1 MGAYSIEIGGIGSM
15 SSIFEKRKDKITSSA
30 PLQYE
35 NPFVDELVEHYK
47 ARLLR
52 DTNLEVLTKL
62 SQGEMKLKI
71 EQLISQFMSEERVII
86 SRNDKELLI
95 TRILDESVGYGP
107 LEPLINDSSI
117 TEILINGSNEVYVE
131 RLGKLQ
137 LTEVKFRNDE
147 HIRHIVDRIVAPI
160 GRRIDESSP
169 MVDARLPDGSR
180 VNAVIPPISLNGTLV
195 SIRKF
200 RKEPFKMQD
209 LLNFNSLN
217 RTMAKFLEAVVKAKM
232 NTLISG
238 GTGSGK
244 TSLLNVLAV
253 AIPPN
258 ERVVTI
264 EDSAELRLDRPNVV
278 GMEARPANVEGSGEV
293 SIRQLVKN
301 SLRMRPDRIIVGEV
315 RSGEAFDMLQAMNTG
330 HEGSITTVHANS
342 PDDALRR
349 VEAMVVMAGM
359 DLPSHIVREY
369 IVGALDIIIQATR
382 LTDGTRK
389 IVSISEVIE
398 TSRGQHEIKEIFTFK
413 RTGLKEDGTV
423 EGYFTPTGYVPQSL
437 QRLKTFGIDLY
448 EAEFTPIGSEEE
460 LWSKR

>member
-1 MGAYSIEIGGIGSM
+1 MASLFERRKEKNIQ
-15 SSIFEKRKDKITSSA
+15 SSKLQSY
-30 PLQYE
+30 QYE
-35 NPFVDELVEHYK
+35 NHLVDELVEHYK
-47 ARLLR
+47 TRLLR
-52 DTNLEVLTKL
+52 DTNLEALTKL
-62 SQGEMKLKI
+62 SQGEMRLSI
-71 EQLISQFMSEERVII
+71 EQFVSQFMAEEKVII
-86 SRNDKELLI
+86 SRHDKEILI

-117 TEILINGSNEVYVE
+117 TEILINGYEEVYVE

-137 LTEVKFRNDE
+137 LTEVKFRDDD
-147 HIRHIVDRIVAPI
+147 HVRHIVDRIVAPI

-180 VNAVIPPISLNGTLV
+180 VNAVIPPISLSGTLV

-200 RKEPFKMQD
+200 RKEPFKMED
-209 LLNFNSLN
+209 LLNFNALN
-217 RTMAKFLEAVVKAKM
+217 SAMAEFLDGLVKAKM

-244 TSLLNVLAV
+244 TTILNVLA
-253 AIPPN
+253 ASIPFG

-264 EDSAELRLDRPNVV
+264 EDSAELRLNRPNVA
-278 GMEARPANVEGSGEV
+278 GLEARPANVEGNGEV
-293 SIRQLVKN
+293 TIRQLVKN
-301 SLRMRPDRIIVGEV
+301 ALRMRPDRIIVGEV

-330 HEGSITTVHANS
+330 HEGSLTTVHANS

-359 DLPSHIVREY
+359 ELPSHIVREY

-389 IVSISEVIE
+389 MISISEVVKHPDG
-398 TSRGQHEIKEIFTFK
+398 SHEVIEIFHYK
-413 RTGLKEDGTV
+413 RTGIKQDGTI
-423 EGYFTPTGYVPQSL
+423 EGYFTPTGHVPTCL
-437 QRLKTFGIDLY
+437 ERLKVFGVDIPESAFSPVY
-448 EAEFTPIGSEEE
+448 EEVRP
-460 LWSKR
+460 

>member
-1 MGAYSIEIGGIGSM
+1 MT
-15 SSIFEKRKDKITSSA
+15 SIFDKRKERINGLAKIQSY
-30 PLQYE
+30 QYE
-35 NPFVDELVEHYK
+35 NHLVDELVDHYK

-62 SQGEMKLKI
+62 SQGEMRLRI
-71 EQLISQFMSEERVII
+71 EQLVSQFMSEERTVI
-86 SRNDKELLI
+86 SRHDKEILI

-107 LEPLINDSSI
+107 LEPLINDESI
-117 TEILINGSNEVYVE
+117 TEILINGWNEVYVE
-131 RLGKLQ
+131 KLGKLE
-137 LTEVKFRNDE
+137 LTDIVFRNDE
-147 HIRHIVDRIVAPI
+147 HVRHVVDRIVAPI

-180 VNAVIPPISLNGTLV
+180 VNAVIPPVSLNGTLV

-200 RKEPFKMQD
+200 RKEPFKMD
-209 LLNFNSLN
+209 D
-217 RTMAKFLEAVVKAKM
+217 FLEFHTLNSAMAEFLKAVVTSKL
-232 NTLISG
+232 NILISG

-244 TSLLNVLAV
+244 TSLLNVLATS
-253 AIPPN
+253 IPFG

-264 EDSAELRLDRPNVV
+264 EDSAELRLNRPNVV
-278 GMEARPANVEGSGEV
+278 GMEARPANVEGSGEI

-301 SLRMRPDRIIVGEV
+301 ALRMRPDRIIVGEV

-330 HEGSITTVHANS
+330 HEGSLTTVHANS

-359 DLPSHIVREY
+359 ELPSHIIREY

-389 IVSISEVIE
+389 IVSISEVFKKADG
-398 TSRGQHEIKEIFTFK
+398 THEVKEIFIFK
-413 RTGLKEDGTV
+413 RTGMSSDGTI
-423 EGYFTPTGYVPQSL
+423 EGYFTPTGHVPQCLEKLSY
-437 QRLKTFGIDLY
+437 FGIRIPDT
-448 EAEFTPIGSEEE
+448 AFSEVFGEV
-460 LWSKR
+460 SM

>member
-1 MGAYSIEIGGIGSM
+1 MASL
-15 SSIFEKRKDKITSSA
+15 FDKRKEKVSTSKLQSY
-30 PLQYE
+30 QYE
-35 NPFVDELVEHYK
+35 NHLVDDLVEHYK

-52 DTNLEVLTKL
+52 DTNLEALTKL
-62 SQGEMKLKI
+62 SQGEMRLSI
-71 EQLISQFMSEERVII
+71 EQYVSQFMAEEKVII
-86 SRNDKELLI
+86 SRHDKEILI

-107 LEPLINDSSI
+107 LEPLINDPSI
-117 TEILINGSNEVYVE
+117 TEVLVNGFNEVYVE
-131 RLGKLQ
+131 RFGKLE
-137 LTEVKFRNDE
+137 LVDITFRDDD
-147 HIRHIVDRIVAPI
+147 HVRHIVDRIVAPI

-180 VNAVIPPISLNGTLV
+180 VNAVIPPISLNGTLL

-200 RKEPFKMQD
+200 RKDPFKMED
-209 LLNFNSLN
+209 LIQFDSLSSD
-217 RTMAKFLEAVVKAKM
+217 MGEFLDGIVKAKM

-244 TSLLNVLAV
+244 TTILNVLA
-253 AIPPN
+253 ASIPHG

-264 EDSAELRLDRPNVV
+264 EDSAELRLNRPNVA
-278 GMEARPANVEGSGEV
+278 GLEARPANVEGSGEV

-301 SLRMRPDRIIVGEV
+301 ALRMRPDRIIVGEV

-330 HEGSITTVHANS
+330 HEGSLTTVHANS

-359 DLPSHIVREY
+359 ELPSHIVREY

-389 IVSISEVIE
+389 IVSISEVVKRDDG
-398 TSRGQHEIKEIFTFK
+398 SHDVKEIYHFK
-413 RTGLKEDGTV
+413 RTAMNADGTIT
-423 EGYFTPTGYVPQSL
+423 GYFTPTGYIPKCL
-437 QRLKTFGIDLY
+437 EKLKVFGISIP
-448 EAEFTPIGSEEE
+448 ERRFTPVHMEVYQ
-460 LWSKR
+460 